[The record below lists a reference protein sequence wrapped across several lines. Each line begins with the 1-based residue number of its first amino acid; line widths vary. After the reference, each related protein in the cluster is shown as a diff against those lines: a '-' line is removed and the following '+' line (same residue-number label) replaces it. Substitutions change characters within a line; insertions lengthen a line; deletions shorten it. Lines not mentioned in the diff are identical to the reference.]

1 MLRKK
6 SLFPQANASPKT
18 KPPPLLKAK
27 IVTPPQAAVF
37 EKFVSPS
44 QKRGRGVDTMN
55 ILRGSCMF
63 N

>member
-55 ILRGSCMF
+55 I
-63 N
+63 